1 MDMKFINIAGP
12 GATDQFAKSGFVIV
26 SSTVMP
32 YRGEHST
39 TYLGRPW
46 KPFATVLVMRTYLAD
61 IVEPR
66 GWMAWNNEEPPTT
79 LRYGEYHNS
88 GPGSVL
94 GRRVNWTG
102 YEPRMTD
109 EAAQTFSGATDQFA
123 KSGFVIVSSTVIAL
137 PRGTSTHLSGTPL
150 EAFCDRF
157 SYEDVSRRH
166 SRASRLDGF
175 GNNEEPPTTLRYGE
189 YPQQRTGIGSWSTR
203 KLDGL
208 RT

>member
-1 MDMKFINIAGP
+1 
-12 GATDQFAKSGFVIV
+12 
-26 SSTVMP
+26 MP

-109 EAAQTFSGATDQFA
+109 EAAQTFSVDTF
-123 KSGFVIVSSTVIAL
+123 IN
-137 PRGTSTHLSGTPL
+137 R
-150 EAFCDRF
+150 
-157 SYEDVSRRH
+157 
-166 SRASRLDGF
+166 DGWL
-175 GNNEEPPTTLRYGE
+175 NHTCIPYDP
-189 YPQQRTGIGSWSTR
+189 
-203 KLDGL
+203 
-208 RT
+208 